1 MSRFRGADSEVGRLR
16 SVIVHRPGAELKRV
30 APRDAGRLL
39 FGGVPWAER
48 AQEEHDVF
56 TKVLR
61 DHGVQVLYLTE
72 LLQDVLEYAPARQR
86 AVAAVLGSAVL
97 GDDLAGQLRR
107 YLDGLS
113 PEALAE
119 VLICGLAAGEF
130 RAGRGAVYE
139 LLRPSDFIIDPLPN
153 LVFTRDS
160 SAWIGDRVAV
170 ASPAAPG
177 RHREARLAEVIYR
190 HHPLFAG
197 TKMLYGA
204 DLEPLDGGDVVLAAP
219 GVIALGCCGQAAPP
233 GVERLARQVFDAG
246 LAHTILAVALDCGRP
261 TTRLDTI
268 CTMLDVDTV
277 LMRPATAYSLTAR
290 AITPRG
296 DGLRVS
302 HPQAFLGALADA
314 IGVDR
319 IGLVETDLDPVA
331 CQGQWDDAGN
341 VLALG
346 PRLVVSHER
355 NVTTNARLTESG
367 IEVIRVPASELYGA
381 RGGPRSMCCAL
392 ARDPAVLPDQWS
404 APRIPRSRE
413 SEPARQLATR

>member
-1 MSRFRGADSEVGRLR
+1 MSRFQGADSEVGRLR

-39 FGGVPWAER
+39 FAGIPWAER
-48 AQEEHDVF
+48 ARQEHDGLA
-56 TKVLR
+56 TVLR

-72 LLQDVLEYAPARQR
+72 LLQDVLEYGSARQQ
-86 AVAAVLGSAVL
+86 AITATLGSAVL
-97 GDDLAGQLRR
+97 GDELAGQVRHH
-107 YLDGLS
+107 LDGLD

-130 RAGRGAVYE
+130 RAGRGAVYQ
-139 LLRPSDFIIDPLPN
+139 LLGSTDFIIDPLPN
-153 LVFTRDS
+153 LVFVRDLS
-160 SAWIGDRVAV
+160 VWIGDRVAV
-170 ASPAAPG
+170 ASPVARG
-177 RHREARLAEVIYR
+177 RRREARLVEVIYG

-197 TKMLYGA
+197 TKMLYSA

-219 GVIALGCCGQAAPP
+219 GVIAVGCCGQTAPP

-246 LAHTILAVALDCGRP
+246 LAHTVLVVGLDCRQR

-268 CTMLDVDTV
+268 CTMLDTDTV

-302 HPQAFLGALADA
+302 HLQAFLGAMADA

-319 IGLVETDLDPVA
+319 LRLVETDLDPVA
-331 CQGQWDDAGN
+331 SRGQWDDAGN

-355 NVTTNARLTESG
+355 NVTTNARLQECG
-367 IEVIRVPASELYGA
+367 IEVIRVPASELAGA
-381 RGGPRSMCCAL
+381 RGGPRSMCCPI
-392 ARDPAVLPDQWS
+392 ARDPAVLPDEWS
-404 APRIPRSRE
+404 SPPVPRSRLP
-413 SEPARQLATR
+413 EPAHLLATS